1 MRAKKVGECQEMNGI
16 LVPHK
21 GICWGRGSGSGLM
34 QNHRQLKADL
44 EKAQNLPKVTQLVN
58 N

>member
-21 GICWGRGSGSGLM
+21 GICGGSGSGLM
-34 QNHRQLKADL
+34 QSHRQLKADL
-44 EKAQNLPKVTQLVN
+44 EKTQNLPKFTQLVN